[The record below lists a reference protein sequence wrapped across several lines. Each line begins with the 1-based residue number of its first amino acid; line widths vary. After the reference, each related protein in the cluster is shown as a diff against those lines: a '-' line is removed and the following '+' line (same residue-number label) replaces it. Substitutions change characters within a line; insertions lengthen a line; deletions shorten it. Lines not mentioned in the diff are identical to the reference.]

1 MLHCKKDTFEE
12 IQICRLLLRVFELGH
27 ILVRLVNAENRDE
40 KSVNGKQTENSEWK
54 WRKMY
59 ATKNIKMNTILLIKQ
74 LFAISHCDILTIKAQ
89 KFIVINQ
96 MRNFTRTSFCAFYM
110 QQFFSLMME
119 FSSVSEYI
127 FFSMWSDGKKSE
139 TTFVEYSRSKNDCW
153 KNRMYLNQMKLYRY
167 VSA

>member
-1 MLHCKKDTFEE
+1 
-12 IQICRLLLRVFELGH
+12 
-27 ILVRLVNAENRDE
+27 
-40 KSVNGKQTENSEWK
+40 
-54 WRKMY
+54 MY

-127 FFSMWSDGKKSE
+127 FSNVK
-139 TTFVEYSRSKNDCW
+139 
-153 KNRMYLNQMKLYRY
+153 
-167 VSA
+167 